1 MSRTT
6 PHTTFK
12 EVTQVLNQYTQGLVS
27 DAELLIHVMQ
37 LNGVQLAALIAH
49 RALPYSMQ
57 QAGLEK
63 WDDHVANWMA
73 REGQD
78 RPTVEDFLT
87 GRLEKR
93 EEPKPQ
99 VSFVH
104 GQGCLCQ
111 HCVDMAL

>member
-6 PHTTFK
+6 PFTTFK
-12 EVTQVLNQYTQGLVS
+12 EVTQILNQYTQGLVT
-27 DAELLIHVMQ
+27 DAELLIHVSQ

-57 QAGLEK
+57 KVGLEK

-78 RPTVEDFLT
+78 NPTVEDFLT
-87 GRLEKR
+87 GRREKR
-93 EEPKPQ
+93 EEPKTP
-99 VSFVH
+99 FREVH
-104 GQGCLCQ
+104 GKGCRCTDCQ
-111 HCVDMAL
+111 DTD